1 MLWCRPRKE
10 ERMRWIAA
18 AATLVLLVACE
29 NRIVT
34 SSPTGISIEGGDFAR
49 DGEAIAE
56 AHCAQFGKTPRL
68 KVVEPMTH
76 LSWSHHYDCI

>member
-1 MLWCRPRKE
+1 
-10 ERMRWIAA
+10 MRWIA

-49 DGEAIAE
+49 DGTAIAE
-56 AHCAQFGKTPRL
+56 AHCAQFGKTLRL
-68 KVVEPMTH
+68 KAVEPMTH
-76 LSWSHHYDCI
+76 LSWINHYDCI

>member
-1 MLWCRPRKE
+1 
-10 ERMRWIAA
+10 MRWIAA
-18 AATLVLLVACE
+18 AALVLLVACE

-34 SSPTGISIEGGDFAR
+34 SSSTAISIEGGEFAR
-49 DGEAIAE
+49 DGKVIAE

-76 LSWSHHYDCI
+76 LSWIDHYDCI

>member
-1 MLWCRPRKE
+1 
-10 ERMRWIAA
+10 MRWIA

-34 SSPTGISIEGGDFAR
+34 SSPTGISIEGGEFAR
-49 DGEAIAE
+49 EGAAMAE

-68 KVVEPMTH
+68 KAVEPMTH
-76 LSWSHHYDCI
+76 LSWIHHYDCI

>member
-1 MLWCRPRKE
+1 
-10 ERMRWIAA
+10 MRWIA

-49 DGEAIAE
+49 DGTVIAE

-68 KVVEPMTH
+68 KAVEPMTH
-76 LSWSHHYDCI
+76 LSWINHYDCI